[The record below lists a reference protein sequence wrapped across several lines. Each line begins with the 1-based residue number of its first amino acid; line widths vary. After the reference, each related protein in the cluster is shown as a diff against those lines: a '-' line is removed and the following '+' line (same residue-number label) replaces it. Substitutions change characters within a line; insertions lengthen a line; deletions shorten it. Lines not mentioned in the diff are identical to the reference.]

1 MKPIVIYHKNC
12 ADGVAA
18 AWCFWSKFR
27 DSMEYYEGVYGNTT
41 PDITDR
47 DVYLVDFS
55 YKRDVVETICKF
67 ANNVTLIDHHISA
80 LEDLWDLPAKY
91 DNFSLANSTKN
102 HSGARLAWDYVQSIT
117 KHDELRPRLL
127 NHVED
132 RDLWKFELQYT
143 REIMMAVFSYPLTIE
158 MFDELQKYNIQ
169 DLIVE
174 GKTLLRKQKQDVE
187 LLIKTTERSMEIGD
201 VVVKA
206 YNVNYFFASDLGDI
220 QSVDQPFIATYYDT
234 KNSRVFS
241 LRSKDTGLDVSKI
254 AAIYGGGGHRN
265 AAGFKVDRSHPLA
278 CC

>member
-18 AWCFWSKFR
+18 AWCFWNKFK

-67 ANNVTLIDHHISA
+67 ANNVILIDHHISA

-91 DNFSLANSTKN
+91 DNFSLANSTKK
-102 HSGARLAWDYVQSIT
+102 HSGARLAWDYVKSIT
-117 KHDELRPRLL
+117 KHDEVRPRLL

-158 MFDELQKYNIQ
+158 MFDELQKYDIQ
-169 DLIVE
+169 DLIAE
-174 GKTLLRKQKQDVE
+174 GRTLLRKQKQDID

-201 VVVKA
+201 VLVKA

-241 LRSKDTGLDVSKI
+241 LRSKDTGFDVSKI